1 VVSKRFGQLMT
12 SATRHIGVVANKE
25 RSEAV
30 AAQKEVA
37 NSLKAAGL
45 NVLEVDSEQVE
56 AVNLGK
62 ESELELV
69 IALGGDGTILRG
81 AELAHP
87 HGCPVLGVNL
97 GHVGFLAEAEREQLT
112 EVSKA
117 VVARTWVVEE
127 RPLLMARI
135 LRADGSETTGWAV
148 NDVALERVG
157 TGRMIEL
164 GLSVDGRKLS
174 SWGADGVVV
183 STPTGSTAYAFS
195 AGGPIIWPDVEAL
208 LIVPVSAHA
217 LFAKP
222 LVVSPKSVVAIDVL
236 GGSGRVEVVCDGRR
250 STQVDPGAQVRVEMG
265 QQKVR
270 LARLTDAP
278 FTDRLVAK
286 FRLPVEGWRTAR

>member
-1 VVSKRFGQLMT
+1 MMT

-37 NSLKAAGL
+37 KSLKAAGL

-56 AVNLGK
+56 AVTLGK

-97 GHVGFLAEAEREQLT
+97 GHVGFLAEAEREQLAD
-112 EVSKA
+112 VAKA
-117 VVARTWVVEE
+117 VVAKTWVVEE
-127 RPLLMARI
+127 RPLLRARI
-135 LRADGSETTGWAV
+135 MRADGTETTGWAV

-222 LVVSPKSVVAIDVL
+222 LVVSPKSEVTIDVL
-236 GGSGRVEVVCDGRR
+236 GGSGQVEVVCDGRR

-286 FRLPVEGWRTAR
+286 FRLPVEGWRSAR

>member
-1 VVSKRFGQLMT
+1 MT
-12 SATRHIGVVANKE
+12 SATRHIGVIANKE
-25 RSEAV
+25 RTEAV
-30 AAQKEVA
+30 AAQKELA
-37 NSLKAAGL
+37 KSLKDAGL
-45 NVLEVDSEQVE
+45 SVLEVDSEQVE

-62 ESELELV
+62 ESDLELV

-135 LRADGSETTGWAV
+135 MRADGSETTGWAV

>member
-1 VVSKRFGQLMT
+1 MAN
-12 SATRHIGVVANKE
+12 SARHIGVVANKE
-25 RSEAV
+25 RPEAV
-30 AAQKEVA
+30 AAQKEIA
-37 NSLKAAGL
+37 QSLKDAGL
-45 NVLEVDSEQVE
+45 EVLEVDSEQVE
-56 AVNLGK
+56 TVALGK
-62 ESELELV
+62 ESDLELV
-69 IALGGDGTILRG
+69 VALGGDGTILRG

-87 HGCPVLGVNL
+87 HSCPVLGVNL
-97 GHVGFLAEAEREQLT
+97 GHVGFLAEAEREQLA
-112 EVSKA
+112 EVAKA
-117 VVARTWVVEE
+117 VVAKTWVVEE
-127 RPLLMARI
+127 RPLLRARI
-135 LRADGSETTGWAV
+135 MRADGSETAGWAV

-208 LIVPVSAHA
+208 LIVPISAHA

-222 LVVSPKSVVAIDVL
+222 LVVSPKSEVTIDVL
-236 GGSGRVEVVCDGRR
+236 GGSGQVEVVCDGRR

>member
-1 VVSKRFGQLMT
+1 MT
-12 SATRHIGVVANKE
+12 SATRRIGVVANKE

-37 NSLKAAGL
+37 KSLKEAGL

-56 AVNLGK
+56 AVTLGK
-62 ESELELV
+62 ESDLELV

-97 GHVGFLAEAEREQLT
+97 GHVGFLAEAEREQLAD
-112 EVSKA
+112 VAKA
-117 VVARTWVVEE
+117 VVAKTWIVEE
-127 RPLLMARI
+127 RPLLRARI
-135 LRADGSETTGWAV
+135 MRADGTETTGWAV

-222 LVVSPKSVVAIDVL
+222 LVVSPKSEVTIDVL
-236 GGSGRVEVVCDGRR
+236 GGSGQVEVVCDGRR

>member
-1 VVSKRFGQLMT
+1 MMT

-37 NSLKAAGL
+37 KSLKAAGL

-56 AVNLGK
+56 AVTLGK

-97 GHVGFLAEAEREQLT
+97 GHVGFLAEAEREQLAD
-112 EVSKA
+112 VAKA
-117 VVARTWVVEE
+117 VVAKTWVVEE
-127 RPLLMARI
+127 RPLLRARI
-135 LRADGSETTGWAV
+135 MRADGTETTGWAV

-222 LVVSPKSVVAIDVL
+222 LVVSPKSEVTIDVL
-236 GGSGRVEVVCDGRR
+236 GGSGQVEVVCDGRR